1 MTGENWQMAVGD
13 PGDEPLGRSLN
24 CRDRTASMVSLLK
37 TLLDRSYENWRTKT
51 RYGFE
56 SLDTTAWQATID
68 ADDLVEAAG
77 DCAGAGYVRI
87 SKGLSIGRSTKTETE
102 LLSMFCIEPPF
113 RVGVGLTLSQRLAN
127 QTFAIEVV
135 GVDEND
141 NVVNIAASWIPV
153 AISSIQQATT
163 TLTVTTATAHGLV
176 PGDHVNIYGVS
187 DSRFNYS
194 ELIVATVTSSVQF
207 TATATTA
214 AAIASVTAGPYA
226 TGYVIKDDLANGAKN
241 AFGLYFVGTSASQLK
256 TGGRAAGA
264 AFHETALT
272 SFGTSCTTATIGNSG
287 AFCDSLLPAYAFEI
301 KMKQEGILARS
312 FPLDALTAGSGNLKK
327 SRVVPD
333 VEIRYKVRI
342 RAVNQDDITRPIA
355 KILSVSKSGSTTATV
370 TCDRAHG
377 LTTGDYVQ
385 IYGIR
390 DQTNF
395 ANATTAAVVASV
407 VSSTVFTVVFG
418 ASATG
423 TSYGGTV
430 IRQTGSAAIG
440 AIAQVA
446 QSIARSGNLLTIT
459 GNTTWAGVAVA
470 DMVQLVG
477 FVDSSNTDLG
487 LDGAYRVASV
497 STTSLVLYSTGADFT
512 SVNCGGAVIKRTNL
526 CIHFLRV
533 HDYSRLIVDI
543 DAGVG
548 QSIDIQESVP
558 TSIASSVTIPVTAT
572 GVAGAVAHD
581 AAISGYPV
589 RLGARALN
597 ANYTAV
603 STGDTADL
611 ISSLVGALIV
621 RANSIP
627 EQSVNASISV
637 SNTSDNALFAS
648 QGAGIRTY
656 ITSMQIQNT
665 GASATQFSLKDG
677 STAKLVVSLPA
688 SMAQPLVLMFQ
699 DPILMTA
706 ATAVNVA
713 CDSASTV
720 LVNAQG
726 YKAP

>member
-1 MTGENWQMAVGD
+1 MTGENWQIGIGD
-13 PGDEPLGRSLN
+13 PGDEPLERSLN
-24 CRDRTASMVSLLK
+24 CRDKTASMITLLK
-37 TLLDRSYENWRTKT
+37 TLLDRNYENWKTKT

-56 SLDTTAWQATID
+56 TLDTTAWQATID
-68 ADDLVEAAG
+68 ADDLVQAAG

-87 SKGLSIGRSTKTETE
+87 SKGLSIDRSTKTETE
-102 LLSMFCIEPPF
+102 LLSKFCIEPPF
-113 RVGVGLTLSQRLAN
+113 RIGVGLTLSQRLAN

-141 NVVNIAASWIPV
+141 NVVNIAASWVPV

-187 DSRFNYS
+187 DSRLNYS

-226 TGYVIKDDLANGAKN
+226 AGYVVKDDLANSANN

-272 SFGTSCTTATIGNSG
+272 SFGTNCTLATAGNSG
-287 AFCDSLLPAYAFEI
+287 AFCDSLLPASAFEI
-301 KMKQEGILARS
+301 KMKQEGILARA
-312 FPLDALTAGSGNLKK
+312 FPLDSYYTASGNLKK

-333 VEIRYKVRI
+333 VEIRYKIRI
-342 RAVNQDDITRPIA
+342 RAVNQDDITRPVA

-395 ANATTAAVVASV
+395 ANATTAVAVASV

-418 ASATG
+418 VSATAS
-423 TSYGGTV
+423 SYGGTV
-430 IRQTGSAAIG
+430 IRQTGSVAIG

-459 GNTTWAGVAVA
+459 GNTTWSGAVVA

-477 FVDSSNTDLG
+477 FVNASNADMG
-487 LDGAYRVASV
+487 LDGAYRVASI
-497 STTSLVLYSTGADFT
+497 STTSLVLYSEGSDF
-512 SVNCGGAVIKRTNL
+512 SSINCGGAVIKRTNL

-533 HDYSRLIVDI
+533 HDYTRLIVDI
-543 DAGVG
+543 DAGMG
-548 QSIDIQESVP
+548 QSFDIQESVP
-558 TSIASSVTIPVTAT
+558 TSIASSVSLSVAAA
-572 GVAGAVAHD
+572 GVAAHD
-581 AAISGYPV
+581 AAILGNPV
-589 RLGARALN
+589 RNGARALN
-597 ANYTAV
+597 ANYAAV

-611 ISSLVGALIV
+611 ISTLVGAQIV

-627 EQSVNASISV
+627 EQSVNASITV

-665 GASATQFSLKDG
+665 GASATQFTIKDG

-688 SMAQPLVLMFQ
+688 AMAQPLVLMFQ

-713 CDSASTV
+713 CDTSSTV